1 MVGEKDFFLHAQVF
15 QTAHAKLAA
24 GGTTAVK
31 EPPALEDAG
40 KSSSGPPALPPGL
53 ASALLEYKDLVTLDL
68 PERKKHLPWLPE
80 GGNVMAYGP
89 RGVGKTFFQLGFPHF
104 REPEDSP
111 IAL

>member
-1 MVGEKDFFLHAQVF
+1 MGEKDFFLHAQVF

-31 EPPALEDAG
+31 E
-40 KSSSGPPALPPGL
+40 PPALPPGL